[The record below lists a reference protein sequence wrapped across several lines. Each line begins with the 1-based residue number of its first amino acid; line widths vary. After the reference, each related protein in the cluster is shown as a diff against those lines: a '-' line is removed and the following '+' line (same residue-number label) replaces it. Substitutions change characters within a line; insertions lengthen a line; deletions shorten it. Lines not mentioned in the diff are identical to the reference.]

1 MLGLGQDVPVLRTG
15 TQHWS
20 KSMLSDT
27 YRIPDMCQITT
38 RYLYYKHYFHA
49 YRVVD
54 MYAMYAENRAH
65 ILYISHVFNI
75 HIG

>member
-1 MLGLGQDVPVLRTG
+1 
-15 TQHWS
+15 
-20 KSMLSDT
+20 MLSDT
-27 YRIPDMCQITT
+27 YRVPDMCQITT
-38 RYLYYKHYFHA
+38 RYLYYKYYFHA

-54 MYAMYAENRAH
+54 MYAMYAENWTH